1 MNQCLCRT
9 GKRVTV
15 QGFTLVELLVVM
27 ALLSL
32 LVLAMGSA
40 LRTAAQTEER
50 VDVRLLRS
58 DEMRV
63 ANEFLHSVLGR
74 ISARKS
80 AALQSVGDSVFLF
93 KGGERDLEWVGIMP
107 ARHGVGGR
115 YHFRLGLEDRGGAGA
130 LILRFAP
137 WTDDAIPPDWTNA
150 STTVLAGQVRGMA
163 LQYQDI
169 MTEPPVWTPQW
180 DYPKRLPSRVMLSLQ
195 TASGPWPDIV
205 VAMRV
210 ALLSDP
216 LSSGAVFGGSR

>member
-32 LVLAMGSA
+32 VVLAMGSA

-80 AALQSVGDSVFLF
+80 ATLQSVGDSVFLF

-115 YHFRLGLEDRGGAGA
+115 YHFRLGLEDRGGVGA

-180 DYPKRLPSRVMLSLQ
+180 DHPKRLPSRVMLSLQ

-210 ALLSDP
+210 APLSDP

>member
-32 LVLAMGSA
+32 VVLAMGSA

-80 AALQSVGDSVFLF
+80 ATLQSAGDSVFLF

-115 YHFRLGLEDRGGAGA
+115 YHFRLGLEDRGGVGA

-137 WTDDAIPPDWTNA
+137 WTDDAIPPDWINA

-169 MTEPPVWTPQW
+169 MIEPPVWTSQW
-180 DYPKRLPSRVMLSLQ
+180 DHPKRLPSRVMLSLQ

-210 ALLSDP
+210 APLSDP